1 MSPSKQG
8 KRWRSEP
15 SPTPHYHGTQNRIR
29 LPLQKAPSFKSQFQN
44 CLLIVHVCILYQG
57 RFFIFFQRQLHIQ
70 SFTGINPD
78 VTKTKQQAQFLHQPK
93 QGTKTSGKNFHLD
106 FTPAHPPFPSCTYL
120 ALLCA
125 HAPPTSQWLH
135 WPCRHGQGRPPHA
148 GLGSCAEPQEKLAWA
163 PRGEMEGCGTDRSQS
178 TQSDLWSCIAQM
190 VAFKRQFST
199 KKPESHIPNLKT
211 QSMIEPWFLLK
222 VYSKSPS

>member
-29 LPLQKAPSFKSQFQN
+29 LPLQEAPSFKSQFQN

-93 QGTKTSGKNFHLD
+93 QGTNTSGKNFHLD
-106 FTPAHPPFPSCTYL
+106 FTPAHPPFPCHALTWHSSVLMHHQQVSDSIGL
-120 ALLCA
+120 A
-125 HAPPTSQWLH
+125 
-135 WPCRHGQGRPPHA
+135 
-148 GLGSCAEPQEKLAWA
+148 
-163 PRGEMEGCGTDRSQS
+163 GTDKGAHLMPASVHA
-178 TQSDLWSCIAQM
+178 L
-190 VAFKRQFST
+190 
-199 KKPESHIPNLKT
+199 
-211 QSMIEPWFLLK
+211 
-222 VYSKSPS
+222 SPRKN